1 MSTGWV
7 TGFFSAEGLDSHAG
21 NRADTEPKEGAIELP
36 RESVRLMRQR
46 LFFLILIAWYS
57 ITKCSLKL
65 YMHLHMLS
73 ISFTGNPKCI
83 WLKCIWKFYNTIDR
97 CLLLKTILMFVRGGG
112 KHLGLPKLSLFWFD
126 FGFETGVDD
135 SSQAGLEFAM

>member
-7 TGFFSAEGLDSHAG
+7 TGFFSAEKLDSHAG
-21 NRADTEPKEGAIELP
+21 NRADTEPKEGGIELP
-36 RESVRLMRQR
+36 RESVRLVRQR

-73 ISFTGNPKCI
+73 ISFTGNPK
-83 WLKCIWKFYNTIDR
+83 YHN
-97 CLLLKTILMFVRGGG
+97 
-112 KHLGLPKLSLFWFD
+112 
-126 FGFETGVDD
+126 
-135 SSQAGLEFAM
+135 